1 MGPHLAHFVQRPHA
15 DYLEYQ
21 GLSFQPGVDSEDSA
35 PRMVIR
41 APVVSGRPQ
50 LDCCTW
56 APRRRGQR
64 APLPICPLPT
74 AACCR
79 HLQGGAGELVRHYWL
94 RSAPPSPSDGLQVRA
109 GKGAGFKFENPG
121 DWAGLG
127 GNGTAV
133 RRRQGRGH
141 GSSSQGSGVCA
152 LACLPSA
159 PVDPC

>member
-94 RSAPPSPSDGLQVRA
+94 RSAPPSPSDGYKFGREKEQVSNLKTRA
-109 GKGAGFKFENPG
+109 IGRG
-121 DWAGLG
+121 WAGTELQCAGARG
-127 GNGTAV
+127 GGTDPAPKA
-133 RRRQGRGH
+133 RG
-141 GSSSQGSGVCA
+141 SV
-152 LACLPSA
+152 P
-159 PVDPC
+159 